1 LCFLYKQLYYSLA
14 LLYAEPL
21 LTFVQSTMYTM
32 LLLWVFFPWQTSI
45 FVIASYINQKDTLL
59 CYVEVMWAFCLVQFP
74 SWTINEAL
82 SLVPQRISYGNLANE
97 AWFYI

>member
-1 LCFLYKQLYYSLA
+1 VFLYKQLYYSLA
-14 LLYAEPL
+14 LFYAEPL

-59 CYVEVMWAFCLVQFP
+59 CWSYVGFL
-74 SWTINEAL
+74 SSTISIMDN
-82 SLVPQRISYGNLANE
+82 
-97 AWFYI
+97 